1 MRNRKKLLLKS
12 DFIAVEKSV
21 GAIVVNQAGL
31 YLLLNRA
38 DKNSDFW
45 EFPKGHQ
52 SEGENDIQTLKRELK
67 EETGIEKF
75 ELIKSFAGKNEY
87 VSSSTGNTRIIL
99 LYLIK
104 VPNDKV
110 IISQEHKEYVWVTF
124 DDALTKLNHNKWK
137 EILTSTKR
145 RLAELNS

>member
-1 MRNRKKLLLKS
+1 M
-12 DFIAVEKSV
+12 ICIVVEKSI
-21 GAIVVNQAGL
+21 GAIVVNLGGF

-38 DKNSDFW
+38 DKNGDFW

-52 SEGENDIQTLKRELK
+52 LEDENDFETLKRELK

-75 ELIKSFAGKNEY
+75 ELIKNFVGKNEY

-104 VPNDKV
+104 VPNNKV
-110 IISQEHKEYVWVTF
+110 IISQEHKGYIWATF
-124 DDALTKLNHNKWK
+124 DDALTKLNHYKWK
-137 EILTSTKR
+137 EILTSAKM
-145 RLAELNS
+145 RLAELNV

>member
-1 MRNRKKLLLKS
+1 M
-12 DFIAVEKSV
+12 VEKSV
-21 GAIVVNQAGL
+21 GAIVVNHGGL

-38 DKNSDFW
+38 DKNGDFW

-52 SEGENDIQTLKRELK
+52 LEDVKDIETLKRELK

-75 ELIKSFAGKNEY
+75 ELIENFVEKNEY

-104 VPNDKV
+104 VPNDK
-110 IISQEHKEYVWVTF
+110 IIVSQEHKEYVWVTF

-137 EILTSTKR
+137 EILTSAKR

>member
-1 MRNRKKLLLKS
+1 M
-12 DFIAVEKSV
+12 VEKSV
-21 GAIVVNQAGL
+21 GAIVVNQGGL

-38 DKNSDFW
+38 DKNGDFW

-52 SEGENDIQTLKRELK
+52 LEDEKDIETLKRELK

-75 ELIKSFAGKNEY
+75 ELIENFVEKNEY

-104 VPNDKV
+104 VPNDK
-110 IISQEHKEYVWVTF
+110 IIVSQEHKGYVWATF
-124 DDALTKLNHNKWK
+124 DDALTKLNHNTWR

>member
-1 MRNRKKLLLKS
+1 M
-12 DFIAVEKSV
+12 ICIVVEKSV
-21 GAIVVNQAGL
+21 GAIVVNTDGL

-38 DKNSDFW
+38 NKDGDFW

-52 SEGENDIQTLKRELK
+52 LEGESDIETLKRELK

-75 ELIKSFAGKNEY
+75 ELIENFLGKNEY

-104 VPNDKV
+104 VLNDKI
-110 IISQEHKEYVWVTF
+110 IISQEHKGYIWATF
-124 DDALTKLNHNKWK
+124 DDALTKLNHDKWK
-137 EILTSTKR
+137 EILISAKK
-145 RLAELNS
+145 RLAELDA

>member
-1 MRNRKKLLLKS
+1 M
-12 DFIAVEKSV
+12 ICIVVEKSV
-21 GAIVVNQAGL
+21 GAIVVNTDGL

-38 DKNSDFW
+38 NKDGDFW

-52 SEGENDIQTLKRELK
+52 LEGESDIETLKRELK

-75 ELIKSFAGKNEY
+75 ELIENFLGKNEY

-104 VPNDKV
+104 VLNDKI
-110 IISQEHKEYVWVTF
+110 IISQEHKGYIWATF
-124 DDALTKLNHNKWK
+124 DDALTKLNHDKWK
-137 EILTSTKR
+137 EILI
-145 RLAELNS
+145 NSKKTFG

>member
-1 MRNRKKLLLKS
+1 M
-12 DFIAVEKSV
+12 VEKSV
-21 GAIVVNQAGL
+21 GAIVVNQGGL

-38 DKNSDFW
+38 DKNGDFW

-52 SEGENDIQTLKRELK
+52 LEDEKDIETLKRELK

-75 ELIKSFAGKNEY
+75 ELIENFVGKNEY

-104 VPNDKV
+104 VPNDK
-110 IISQEHKEYVWVTF
+110 IIVSR
-124 DDALTKLNHNKWK
+124 
-137 EILTSTKR
+137 STKHI
-145 RLAELNS
+145 

>member
-1 MRNRKKLLLKS
+1 M
-12 DFIAVEKSV
+12 ICIVVEKSV
-21 GAIVVNQAGL
+21 GAIVVNQGGL

-38 DKNSDFW
+38 DKNGDFW

-52 SEGENDIQTLKRELK
+52 LEGENDVETLKRELK

-75 ELIKSFAGKNEY
+75 ELIKNFVGKNEY

-104 VPNDKV
+104 VPNDK
-110 IISQEHKEYVWVTF
+110 IIVSQEHKEYVWVTF

-137 EILTSTKR
+137 EILTSAKR

>member
-1 MRNRKKLLLKS
+1 M
-12 DFIAVEKSV
+12 VEKSV
-21 GAIVVNQAGL
+21 GAIVVNQGGL

-38 DKNSDFW
+38 DKNGDFW

-52 SEGENDIQTLKRELK
+52 LEDEKDIETLKRELK

-75 ELIKSFAGKNEY
+75 ELIENFVGKNEY

-104 VPNDKV
+104 VPKDKV
-110 IISQEHKEYVWVTF
+110 IISQEHKGYVWATF
-124 DDALTKLNHNKWK
+124 DDALTKLNHDTWR
-137 EILTSTKR
+137 EILTTAKK
-145 RLAELNS
+145 RLAELNV

>member
-1 MRNRKKLLLKS
+1 MIC
-12 DFIAVEKSV
+12 IAVEKSV

-52 SEGENDIQTLKRELK
+52 LENENDIETLKRELK

-75 ELIKSFAGKNEY
+75 ELIGNFVGKNEY
-87 VSSSTGNTRIIL
+87 VSRSTGNTRIIL
-99 LYLIK
+99 LYFIK
-104 VPNDKV
+104 APNDKV
-110 IISQEHKEYVWVTF
+110 IISQEHKEYLWATF
-124 DDALTKLNHNKWK
+124 DDALTKLNHNKWR
-137 EILTSTKR
+137 EMLTSAKR
-145 RLAELNS
+145 RLAELNV